1 MEHAGRARIC
11 AFSDYDGTI
20 STSRR
25 WPACLTWAEWPTMF
39 VVLAGGPLGKAG
51 VIAGPNITPGV

>member
-20 STSRR
+20 C
-25 WPACLTWAEWPTMF
+25 CLTEVACTLD
-39 VVLAGGPLGKAG
+39 VD
-51 VIAGPNITPGV
+51 